1 MKLDLERI
9 KWVVSVTVCTNLK
22 LNHLLHS
29 TGFRLRL
36 LGSPG
41 AHLLRLRLLPSAQ
54 HLRCILTP
62 RNSLAGR
69 LRAPT
74 VVHRRS
80 LADIPAR
87 LRHHTQLR
95 LPIRLRIRRIRQ
107 GRLLPRLIIPH
118 RNLPDIRLRPLLLPR
133 VLPKLQDRLG
143 P

>member
-1 MKLDLERI
+1 M
-9 KWVVSVTVCTNLK
+9 TVCTHFK

-36 LGSPG
+36 LGSLG
-41 AHLLRLRLLPSAQ
+41 AHLPSLRLLPSAQ

-62 RNSLAGR
+62 RNSLVGR
-69 LRAPT
+69 FRAPT

-87 LRHHTQLR
+87 LRLHTQLR
-95 LPIRLRIRRIRQ
+95 LPIRLRIRRLHQ
-107 GRLLPRLIIPH
+107 VQLLPPLIIPL

-133 VLPKLQDRLG
+133 VLPRLQDRLG

>member
-9 KWVVSVTVCTNLK
+9 KWVVSVTICTHLK

-36 LGSPG
+36 LGSLG
-41 AHLLRLRLLPSAQ
+41 AHLPSLRLLPFAQ

-62 RNSLAGR
+62 RNSLVGR

-87 LRHHTQLR
+87 LRLRTQL
-95 LPIRLRIRRIRQ
+95 LLLIRLRIRRLRQ
-107 GRLLPRLIIPH
+107 GRLLPPLIIPLH
-118 RNLPDIRLRPLLLPR
+118 NLPDIHLRLLLLPR
-133 VLPKLQDRLG
+133 VLPRLQDRLG